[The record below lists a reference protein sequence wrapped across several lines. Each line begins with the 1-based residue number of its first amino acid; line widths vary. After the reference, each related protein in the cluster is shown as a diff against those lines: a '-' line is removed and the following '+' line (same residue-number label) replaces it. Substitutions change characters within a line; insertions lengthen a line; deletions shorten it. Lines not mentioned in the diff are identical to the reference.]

1 MGPRTQGHGAP
12 VPLSEASLWD
22 PPPLALGL
30 QDGPR
35 PHFPALAALERHPGW
50 EPGHPGRPRR
60 PVERWPG
67 ARLCSTLKSPEQA
80 SLETWPC
87 RQVSWLLTRALSPST
102 NPVVQRAVCGLS
114 GGRLGADEDC
124 ASVGWAQWGCSGR
137 GSGKRGPAS
146 APVGRLQLRNCPRQG
161 WEKPPPLPPRS
172 VLQQKPG
179 WFGPSGLQLWTGMA
193 RGVGTVLTHL
203 RVLSLPRCPTEEPEL
218 PMGGGGSLGSHSC
231 RGARATSW
239 SQADAGHCSLTE
251 EQMLL
256 GLWFGLS
263 VALFL

>member
-1 MGPRTQGHGAP
+1 MPGTSPSQAAT
-12 VPLSEASLWD
+12 
-22 PPPLALGL
+22 
-30 QDGPR
+30 DGPEDPGPWGSCPSER
-35 PHFPALAALERHPGW
+35 GFSLGSSSLGPGPAGRASSPHFPALAALERHPGW

-203 RVLSLPRCPTEEPEL
+203 RVLSLPHCPTEEPEL
-218 PMGGGGSLGSHSC
+218 PMGEAAAWDPTAVGGPEP
-231 RGARATSW
+231 RPGARPTQAT
-239 SQADAGHCSLTE
+239 AC
-251 EQMLL
+251 
-256 GLWFGLS
+256 
-263 VALFL
+263 